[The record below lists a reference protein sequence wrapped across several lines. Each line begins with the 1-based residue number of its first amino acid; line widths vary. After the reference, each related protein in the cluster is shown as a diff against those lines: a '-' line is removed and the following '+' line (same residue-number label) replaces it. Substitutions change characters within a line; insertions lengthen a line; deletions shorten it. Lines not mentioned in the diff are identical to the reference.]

1 MNEHPPSLEQRDD
14 GVVCLHGAWT
24 FAGLRSQPQL
34 RAQLRQLCAK
44 AQGWDVRQAE
54 LDSLG
59 ALWLWQDW
67 QAQLPARLQAS
78 AAQQALWQGVLAE
91 QAAAQADTAPAR
103 SLGHWH
109 AGVQQLG
116 EATLALGREAQ
127 AVCMLWGRVLLA
139 SAHVLRHP
147 AALPWRELSANMY
160 HAGVSALGITALV
173 GLLIGVVLSYLSSQQ
188 LARYGANVLIVDL
201 LGISILRELGPL
213 LAAILV
219 AGRSG
224 SAMTAQLGTMKL
236 NQELDALSALG
247 ISPTLRL
254 AWPKTVAL
262 LLVMPLLAAWTS
274 ALALLGGMLA
284 ANWELGLSFAQFLD
298 RFPRAVKLV
307 HLWVGLGK
315 SAVFGLLIG
324 LIGCHFGLTAPPS
337 SEGLG
342 RATTRAVVAAIT
354 LVIVADALFAVLF
367 SITLKPRP

>member
-1 MNEHPPSLEQRDD
+1 MNHPLPSLEQRAD
-14 GVVCLHGAWT
+14 GVVCLRGAWT
-24 FAGLRSQPQL
+24 FAGLRAQPQL
-34 RAQLRQLCAK
+34 RAQVRQLSAK
-44 AQGWDVRQAE
+44 AQGWDVQQAE

-67 QAQLPARLQAS
+67 QTRLPAQLQAS
-78 AAQQALWQGVLAE
+78 AAQQALWQGLLDE
-91 QAAAQADTAPAR
+91 QAAAQADTVPAR
-103 SLGHWH
+103 TAGHWR
-109 AGVQQLG
+109 AGVQRLG

-127 AVCMLWGRVLLA
+127 AVCMLWGRVVLA

-173 GLLIGVVLSYLSSQQ
+173 GLLIGVVLSYLSAQQ

-254 AWPKTVAL
+254 AWPKTMAL

-284 ANWELGLSFAQFLD
+284 AHWELGLSFAQFLD

>member
-1 MNEHPPSLEQRDD
+1 
-14 GVVCLHGAWT
+14 
-24 FAGLRSQPQL
+24 
-34 RAQLRQLCAK
+34 
-44 AQGWDVRQAE
+44 
-54 LDSLG
+54 
-59 ALWLWQDW
+59 
-67 QAQLPARLQAS
+67 
-78 AAQQALWQGVLAE
+78 
-91 QAAAQADTAPAR
+91 
-103 SLGHWH
+103 
-109 AGVQQLG
+109 
-116 EATLALGREAQ
+116 
-127 AVCMLWGRVLLA
+127 
-139 SAHVLRHP
+139 
-147 AALPWRELSANMY
+147 MY

-367 SITLKPRP
+367 SITLKSRP